1 MAAFRYDAL
10 DATGRNVRGVI
21 EADTLRQARAEL
33 RDSGLTVVSALAVS
47 QDDIQ
52 AGAGVGWRERF
63 RPGITSAQLSLLTRQ
78 LATLLEAGLTL
89 EQAINALIEQSES
102 EKARQVLAG
111 VRAEILAGH
120 TLAAAMGK
128 YERIFPDIYRALVKA
143 GEATGELGKVMSR
156 LADYTESRE
165 ALQQKVGL
173 AFVYPVIVTVVAM
186 LVVTGLL
193 MYVVPQVVSV
203 FQQSH
208 QSLPLLTKLLIGLS
222 AMLQAAWLYLLL
234 LMAAAVLLVRVMLQ
248 REEIRY
254 RWHLYVLHLP
264 VLGRLVRGINAARMA
279 STLAILA
286 GSGVPLL
293 AAIHA
298 AAGVVRNLPMRRA
311 LEEASRKVR
320 EGVELSRALA
330 ASGLFPVILI
340 HLISSGESSGK
351 LDAMLER
358 AAAQQEREV
367 ANYTSVLTALLEPAL
382 ILAMGGIVLL
392 IVLAILMPI
401 IEMNQMVH

>member
-1 MAAFRYDAL
+1 MAAFRYETL
-10 DATGRNVRGVI
+10 DASGRESRGVI
-21 EADTLRQARAEL
+21 EADTLRHARANL
-33 RDSGLTVVSALAVS
+33 RDTGLTVISVQPVS
-47 QDDIQ
+47 QDNLQ
-52 AGAGVGWRERF
+52 TGSSGSWRERF
-63 RPGITSAQLSLLTRQ
+63 RSGISSAQLSLITRQ
-78 LATLLEAGLTL
+78 LATLLAAGLTL
-89 EQAINALIEQSES
+89 EQAFNALIEQSES
-102 EKARQVLAG
+102 ETATQVLAG

-120 TLAAAMGK
+120 TLAQAMGK
-128 YERIFPDIYRALVKA
+128 YERVFPDIYRALVKA
-143 GEATGELGKVMSR
+143 GEASGELGHVMLR
-156 LADYTESRE
+156 LADYTESRQ

-173 AFVYPVIVTVVAM
+173 AFVYPAIVTAVAL

-208 QSLPLLTKLLIGLS
+208 QSLPLLTRVLIALSSGLQATWGYLLILIITAILGTR
-222 AMLQAAWLYLLL
+222 M
-234 LMAAAVLLVRVMLQ
+234 VLQ
-248 REEIRY
+248 REEIRF
-254 RWHLYVLHLP
+254 RWHLRVLKLP

-293 AAIHA
+293 ISLQAAT
-298 AAGVVRNLPMRRA
+298 GVVNNLPMRRA
-311 LEEASRKVR
+311 LEEAAKKVR

-330 ASGLFPVILI
+330 VSKLFPPILI
-340 HLISSGESSGK
+340 HLIASGESSGK

-358 AAAQQEREV
+358 AATQQEQEV
-367 ANYTSVLTALLEPAL
+367 GNYTSILTALLEPVL
-382 ILAMGGIVLL
+382 ILTMGGVVLL